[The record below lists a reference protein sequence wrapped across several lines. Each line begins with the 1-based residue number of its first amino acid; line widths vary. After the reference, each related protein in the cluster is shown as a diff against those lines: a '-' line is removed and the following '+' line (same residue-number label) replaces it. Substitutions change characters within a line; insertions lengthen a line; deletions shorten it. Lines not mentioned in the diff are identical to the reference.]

1 MDSHS
6 GLDLKVSLK
15 GTASQRI
22 LSLHMVNYNSISG
35 LVEQKRLWKKRIRQ
49 IKNGPKLIKV
59 GRERVRK

>member
-1 MDSHS
+1 MGSHS
-6 GLDLKVSLK
+6 GLDPKVSFK

-22 LSLHMVNYNSISG
+22 LFLHRVNHNSISA
-35 LVEQKRLWKKRIRQ
+35 LVERKRLWEKRIRQ

>member
-6 GLDLKVSLK
+6 GLDPKVSFK

-22 LSLHMVNYNSISG
+22 LSLRMVNHNSISA
-35 LVEQKRLWKKRIRQ
+35 LVEQKRLWKKRTRQ

-59 GRERVRK
+59 ERERIRK